1 MCGSIANLSTVT
13 SVSVETEESHSQVL
27 SSNCMNKNEH
37 ISRCSKITQELEARL
52 KERRQII
59 EHKTYHQ
66 TIQQID
72 TTERSSDGKTSQTE
86 LGKLN
91 KIFKKIS
98 LKFKKNKIDKFKI
111 HQKNFKVMM
120 ISCRKIQQK
129 KALTVASI
137 L

>member
-1 MCGSIANLSTVT
+1 MNKKSSLRINNPIILDPNEYDLLETNTMCGSIANLSTVT
-13 SVSVETEESHSQVL
+13 SMSVETEESHSQVL

-66 TIQQID
+66 TVQQID

-98 LKFKKNKIDKFKI
+98 LKFKK
-111 HQKNFKVMM
+111 KN
-120 ISCRKIQQK
+120 
-129 KALTVASI
+129 
-137 L
+137 